1 MAEAN
6 LNKFTN
12 VVDEGAVQKML
23 NSRLNLKKYVLEN
36 SRQGDIQ
43 NVIDTIDKFAWTQQ
57 WLMNIGDTKGKILD
71 QAIQTKK
78 PKTVL
83 ELGTFL
89 GYSGLRIITQLS
101 PDTVFLSVE
110 ADAQSAEI
118 ARSIFE
124 HAGVTDRIQVI
135 NEYTDKVIPRLS
147 KDFNIDSF
155 DLIFIDHYK
164 DVYLRDLKLLE
175 ENGLIKSGTVI
186 VADNVICPGAPDY
199 LNYVRSNSNYINTF
213 HETTLEYR
221 NDIVDGVE
229 ISVRK

>member
-1 MAEAN
+1 MAATN
-6 LNKFTN
+6 LNKFTDTIN
-12 VVDEGAVQKML
+12 EGAVQKML
-23 NSRLNLKKYVLEN
+23 DSRLNLKKYVLEN

-43 NVIDTIDKFAWTQQ
+43 NVIDTIDKFGWTQQ

-83 ELGTFL
+83 ELGEIFL
-89 GYSGLRIITQLS
+89 GKIFCYAICSN
-101 PDTVFLSVE
+101 TVFLSVE
-110 ADAQSAEI
+110 ADTQSAEI

-175 ENGLIKSGTVI
+175 ENGLIKSGTMI

-199 LNYVRSNSNYINTF
+199 LNYIRGNPNYTTTF